1 VSVKV
6 ASEENELEDTQE
18 RLAEDQKFKRE
29 LETSCDTKTQ
39 DWELI
44 KQTRADELT
53 ALADTIKVLND
64 DDALD
69 LFKSTLPSASMSFMQ
84 VQVGTAALRA
94 KALALVNKARS
105 SLKNGKMVA
114 QPQLDFLALALR
126 GKKAGFEKV
135 IGMIDSMVVNLHKE
149 QQGDDDLKAYCESSL
164 DKTDDRRKVLE
175 NSIHD
180 SEVAISEMEGE
191 IAQLAEETAQLTA
204 GVEAL
209 DKSVA
214 EATEL
219 RQQENADFKKLMSD
233 DSAAKELL
241 KFAKNR
247 LNKFY
252 NPKLYKAPPKR
263 ELTAQERLTVKLGG
277 TVTTPAP
284 GGIADTGISA
294 SFLQTSSVV
303 APPPPPDTFGPYQ
316 SKTETGNGV
325 IAMIDLLIK
334 DLDKEMQE
342 ADVDEKHGQSEYEA
356 LMADS
361 AAKRA
366 ADSKSIT
373 DKNSEKASTE
383 ESLQAE
389 QEAKADTTVE
399 HMNTVKEIASLHGEC
414 DWLMQYFDVRKQAR
428 ADEIESLSNAKAV
441 LSGAGYSLVQTRRH
455 AFLGRIA

>member
-1 VSVKV
+1 
-6 ASEENELEDTQE
+6 
-18 RLAEDQKFKRE
+18 
-29 LETSCDTKTQ
+29 
-39 DWELI
+39 
-44 KQTRADELT
+44 
-53 ALADTIKVLND
+53 
-64 DDALD
+64 
-69 LFKSTLPSASMSFMQ
+69 
-84 VQVGTAALRA
+84 
-94 KALALVNKARS
+94 
-105 SLKNGKMVA
+105 
-114 QPQLDFLALALR
+114 
-126 GKKAGFEKV
+126 
-135 IGMIDSMVVNLHKE
+135 
-149 QQGDDDLKAYCESSL
+149 L

-180 SEVAISEMEGE
+180 SEVAISEMKGE